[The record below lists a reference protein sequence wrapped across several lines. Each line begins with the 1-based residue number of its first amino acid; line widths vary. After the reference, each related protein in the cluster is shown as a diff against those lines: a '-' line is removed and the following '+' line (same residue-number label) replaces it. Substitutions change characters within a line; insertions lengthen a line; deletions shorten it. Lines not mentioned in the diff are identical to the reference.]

1 MIASILN
8 EATRLVTDGGPIYKE
23 TDLTRFPVEP
33 FNTFSNLVFFLIILY
48 FSFKVYREAKTHYF
62 LAWSLPVLF
71 LGFIGGTVY
80 HASRSHPVWLYLD
93 WVPIVLLCMAASF
106 YFVFKI
112 PKPLLFKIGIIA
124 LIVFISIGGR
134 RLPVPPSYK
143 ESLGYLATAAAL
155 LLPMA
160 WYVISTRGRHAGLI
174 VSALGCFTLAIFFR
188 MLDRFVQSEFLYMG
202 THWLWHLFGGI
213 SVFFLMS
220 YIYIDALADK
230 EPAANELKSGSSV

>member
-1 MIASILN
+1 MIPVLN
-8 EATRLVTDGGPIYKE
+8 DALRLAADGGPVYKE

-33 FNTFSNLVFFLIILY
+33 FNTFSNLIFLLIILY
-48 FSFKVYREAKTHYF
+48 FSFKVYRDPKRHYF

-93 WVPIVLLCMAASF
+93 WVPIILLCMAASF
-106 YFVFKI
+106 YFIFKI
-112 PKPLLFKIGIIA
+112 NKPLLYRIGIIG
-124 LIVFISIGGR
+124 LVVLISIGGR

-155 LLPMA
+155 LLPLA
-160 WYVISTRGRHAGLI
+160 WYIISTGGRNVRLI
-174 VSALGCFTLAIFFR
+174 IAALGSFTLAIFFR
-188 MLDRFVQSEFLYMG
+188 MLDRFVETEVLFMG

-220 YIYIDALADK
+220 YIYVDALEDDQ
-230 EPAANELKSGSSV
+230 PAERQLKSDTLI

>member
-1 MIASILN
+1 MILALN
-8 EATRLVTDGGPIYKE
+8 EALRLAADGGPVYKE
-23 TDLTRFPVEP
+23 TDLSRFPVEP
-33 FNTFSNLVFFLIILY
+33 FNTFSNLVFLLIIVY
-48 FSFKVYREAKTHYF
+48 FSFKVYRDPKRHYF

-93 WVPIVLLCMAASF
+93 WVPIILLCMAASF
-106 YFVFKI
+106 YFIFKI
-112 PKPLLFKIGIIA
+112 NKPLLYRIGIIG
-124 LIVFISIGGR
+124 LVVLISIGGR

-160 WYVISTRGRHAGLI
+160 WYIISTRGRHVGLI
-174 VSALGCFTLAIFFR
+174 IAALGSFTLAIFFR
-188 MLDRFVQSEFLYMG
+188 MLDRFVETEVLFMG

-220 YIYIDALADK
+220 YIYIDALQDG
-230 EPAANELKSGSSV
+230 EAAEGQLKSDTPI